1 MTAGP
6 SRSYR
11 RILAF
16 AGASLLWERLWPRLW
31 PVVTI
36 TGLFLAIALLDL
48 LPRLPAWLHLAVLVA
63 FAAALVAALAHA
75 RRGLRLPEPAECRR
89 RIERDSELSHRPLA
103 ALEDRLVGGSDDP
116 LARSLWAL
124 HQQRQAA
131 AAARLSLRPP
141 SPGVPRLEP
150 WGLRAGVLLL
160 LVIGLVAA
168 GGTAGERLGRALT
181 PAVAGAPRPQLAVEI
196 WITPPAYTGAAP
208 VLLSNGGAAAGQ
220 KRENEG
226 SAGEPVLVPFG
237 SKLLAQV
244 SGVRGEPRLLLGG
257 EEIGF
262 AALAGERGGAG
273 AYRVETIVTDG
284 ARLAVSTR
292 LRTLAEWPL
301 RVVPDAPPSVA
312 FAKAPQPVGNGATQV
327 AFTAADD
334 YGVRAVVAEIR
345 RDTGLAQP
353 DDANGAE
360 EVLGVDLDLPASAD
374 GALSAAATQDLSEHP
389 WAGAPVR
396 IRLVARDAIDQVGVS
411 EEMRLV
417 LPERAFRHPVA
428 QAIIAER
435 RRLDPALPAAPR
447 KDVAARLAV
456 IAERPD
462 AFGGDVVVSLALSV
476 SAARLLNDGN
486 GVASVRGLLWAAA
499 LALDEGDVPRAE
511 KALAEARE
519 KLQQALE
526 SGADEAEIERLADAL
541 EQVLSAYLDAIA
553 EELARRGGGVPPP
566 MAVDAMLG
574 SDQLR
579 ALADM
584 VREMAR
590 TGARDGARQ
599 LLDQLQAMLEGLRNG
614 LDAGGD
620 SAAMAEAG
628 ALMQALRE
636 LTERQQGLL
645 DQTFARMRE
654 AENAPADLRPNRR
667 QNRSEAATAAAAQ
680 TDLRRELGALNDR
693 LRSFLGGLPGALQAA
708 DQAMGQAAGALGRG
722 DLPAGGGA
730 QGEALQALRQA
741 QQTAGE
747 AMGQRLGGGLALFP
761 GGGRGGDI
769 FGRSPGGGRGLGI
782 GEVEIPDERQLRR
795 ASEILEELRRRA
807 GDRARPEAEL
817 DYIERLL
824 RRF

>member
-1 MTAGP
+1 M
-6 SRSYR
+6 
-11 RILAF
+11 LAF

-31 PVVTI
+31 PFVTI
-36 TGLFLAIALLDL
+36 AGLFLAVALLDL
-48 LPRLPAWLHLAVLVA
+48 LPTLPAWLHLAVLVG
-63 FAAALVAALAHA
+63 FAAALLVALARA
-75 RRGLRLPEPAECRR
+75 VGGVRLPERSECRR
-89 RIERDSELSHRPLA
+89 RLERDSELPHRPLS
-103 ALEDRLVGGSDDP
+103 ALEDSLAGGSDDP
-116 LARSLWAL
+116 LARSLWTL

-141 SPGVPRLEP
+141 SPGVARLEP

-160 LVIGLVAA
+160 LVIGLVA
-168 GGTAGERLGRALT
+168 GGGAAGERLGRALV
-181 PAVAGAPRPQLAVEI
+181 PAVAGAPRPPLAVEV

-208 VLLSNGGAAAGQ
+208 VLLSNGSAAADPGPAA
-220 KRENEG
+220 EG
-226 SAGEPVLVPFG
+226 AAGEPVAVPFG

-244 SGVRGEPRLLLGG
+244 SGVRSKPRLLLGE
-257 EEIGF
+257 EEIEF
-262 AALAGERGGAG
+262 AALAGGRGRAG
-273 AYRVETIVTDG
+273 AYRVETTITGG
-284 ARLAVSTR
+284 ARLEISTR

-301 RVVPDAPPSVA
+301 RVVPDEPPAVA
-312 FAKAPQPVGNGATQV
+312 FEKAPQPVGNGVTQI
-327 AFTAADD
+327 AFTTADD
-334 YGVRAVVAEIR
+334 HGVRAVVAEIR
-345 RDTGLAQP
+345 RDTGAAQP
-353 DDANGAE
+353 DDADGE
-360 EVLGVDLDLPASAD
+360 EEDVLGVDLDLPASTD
-374 GALSAAATQDLSEHP
+374 GALSAAATEDLSEHP
-389 WAGAPVR
+389 WAGTPVR
-396 IRLVARDAIDQVGVS
+396 IRLVARDAIDQVGMS
-411 EEMRLV
+411 EDARLV
-417 LPERAFRHPVA
+417 LPERTFRHPVA
-428 QAIIAER
+428 QAIIAQR
-435 RRLDPALPAAPR
+435 RRLDPAAPAVPR
-447 KDVAARLAV
+447 QEVAARLAA
-456 IAERPD
+456 IGERPD

-476 SAARLLNDGN
+476 SAARLLNDRN

-519 KLQQALE
+519 KLKQALE

-541 EQVLSAYLDAIA
+541 EQALSGYLNAIA
-553 EELARRGGGVPPP
+553 DELARRGGGVPPP

-574 SDQLR
+574 ADELR
-579 ALADM
+579 ALTDM

-590 TGARDGARQ
+590 TGARDGASQ

-614 LDAGGD
+614 LDAGSD

-628 ALMQALRE
+628 ALMQALRA

-667 QNRSEAATAAAAQ
+667 PNRSEAATAAAAQ
-680 TDLRRELGALNDR
+680 TDLRRELEALNDR

-708 DQAMGQAAGALGRG
+708 DQAMGQAAGALRRG
-722 DLPAGGGA
+722 DLAAGSGA

-741 QQTAGE
+741 QQTAGQ

-769 FGRSPGGGRGLGI
+769 FGRSPGGRRGLGI
-782 GEVEIPDERQLRR
+782 GEVEIPDERELRR

-807 GDRARPEAEL
+807 GDRGRPEAEL